1 MTHSSGKSLGVLKA
15 ANHELNLVKII
26 WRALKN
32 EKKLILYCL
41 ENYYNKKKV
50 KLEWI
55 EDTVGISTFRAMI
68 FHCNSQALH
77 SVSF

>member
-15 ANHELNLVKII
+15 ANHKLNLVKII

-32 EKKLILYCL
+32 EKKLILYRL

-50 KLEWI
+50 KL
-55 EDTVGISTFRAMI
+55 
-68 FHCNSQALH
+68 
-77 SVSF
+77 